1 MPYGEQVLWPDHCV
15 QATPGADFHPDLAG
29 AVEEAHLIVR
39 KGYNPEVDSYSAFF
53 ENDKATTTGL
63 GGWLRDKGVK
73 RCFFV
78 GLAYDFCV
86 AYSALDAAQRL
97 GLEAVVLKDLT
108 RAIAMPAGEGTT
120 VDMAEAG
127 FREAGVPAALRSRR
141 SAPPPDAAFLPR
153 RSCRSEPRRGGGLA
167 AGEHVVRLEKLT
179 ESQAGGGRFLG
190 FTPAAGGAALQ
201 PPRRA
206 RQIEYIGDSYTV
218 GYGNTSPRRE
228 CTPREVHAT
237 TDTQQAF
244 GPLVARRFD
253 ADYRIVAY
261 SGFGIVRNY
270 GGRVPE
276 LSLPGIYERLAPDA
290 PRALLLPDP
299 HWRPLLIVVN
309 LGTND
314 FSTPLAPG
322 ERWRDAAALRADY
335 RSRYAAFLRSLDVR
349 HSQARFVLMGSDV
362 FLEDVRQVR
371 ASLPEPLR
379 ARVTTLRFGDLE
391 LTGCNWH
398 PSLEDNRRL
407 ADQLAAAIE
416 GLPDLWT
423 RR

>member
-1 MPYGEQVLWPDHCV
+1 MRRLLVAAAAAASL
-15 QATPGADFHPDLAG
+15 GAAPPELTLPLNIGGRVIRDAAG
-29 AVEEAHLIVR
+29 ALRFGWPGVYFESRFRGTAVRVRFETATEHLRLLVDGEE
-39 KGYNPEVDSYSAFF
+39 
-53 ENDKATTTGL
+53 KAVFRRPGS
-63 GGWLRDKGVK
+63 V
-73 RCFFV
+73 
-78 GLAYDFCV
+78 
-86 AYSALDAAQRL
+86 
-97 GLEAVVLKDLT
+97 DLT
-108 RAIAMPAGEGTT
+108 
-120 VDMAEAG
+120 V
-127 FREAGVPAALRSRR
+127 
-141 SAPPPDAAFLPR
+141 
-153 RSCRSEPRRGGGLA
+153 GGLA
-167 AGEHVVRLEKLT
+167 PGEHVVRLEKLT

-190 FTPAAGGAALQ
+190 FTPGSGGAALQ

-206 RQIEYIGDSYTV
+206 RQIEFIGDSYTV

-270 GGRVPE
+270 GGRFPE
-276 LSLPGIYERLAPDA
+276 LSLPGIYERLKPDA
-290 PRALLLPDP
+290 PRPLLLPDP
-299 HWRPLLIVVN
+299 HWRPQLIVVN

-322 ERWRDAAALRADY
+322 ERWRDAAALKADY
-335 RSRYAAFLRSLDVR
+335 RGRYAAFLRELDVR
-349 HSQARFVLMGSDV
+349 HSTARFVLMGSDV

-379 ARVTTLRFGDLE
+379 TRVTVLRLGELE
-391 LTGCNWH
+391 RTGCDWH
-398 PSLEDNRRL
+398 PSLADHRRT
-407 ADQLAAAIE
+407 AGELAAAIDAI
-416 GLPDLWT
+416 PRLWT